1 MKSKKIIVA
10 MSTKYNL
17 KNESDRIRLK
27 LCIQTLN
34 NCKKRKI
41 YAVVIETSRDIKV
54 SNKLKNLTTILIRK
68 KGISMGEGRRMAI
81 RNAKK
86 AGAEIIILLDPEKE
100 DFIKSIN
107 KITDYLIKK
116 DYDIIIPERKNFK
129 GYPKF
134 QEHLEKIGNEFWEKI
149 TKTELDM
156 WFGTRVFK
164 KEVANYFLDYKGEYG
179 DLWDINNIP
188 IMRAIKEKKKVGS
201 IRVNFRY
208 PKTQRDIEKENP
220 TFLRKRIKQLDFL
233 TKCIYEENEK

>member
-1 MKSKKIIVA
+1 

-116 DYDIIIPERKNFK
+116 DYDIIIP
-129 GYPKF
+129 
-134 QEHLEKIGNEFWEKI
+134 
-149 TKTELDM
+149 
-156 WFGTRVFK
+156 
-164 KEVANYFLDYKGEYG
+164 
-179 DLWDINNIP
+179 
-188 IMRAIKEKKKVGS
+188 
-201 IRVNFRY
+201 
-208 PKTQRDIEKENP
+208 
-220 TFLRKRIKQLDFL
+220 
-233 TKCIYEENEK
+233 